1 MRCGYVLREKACV
14 HRNGETMVNT
24 TNTTDTTNMAG
35 TSDTTSMADM
45 TTEMSTSELARKLG
59 DLGLPTT
66 GGRAVLR
73 ERLLKALGLKKSPP
87 QTNEASGIPGGGDA
101 SMADGDDLTKLPK
114 ETLKSRLRELG
125 LQVSGTKAVLRERL
139 RAALQRSEDD
149 EDDTSDEEDDI
160 GEDTDVRGD
169 ADSIHGGSMEGAR
182 GGIVSATRGTID
194 GGARFTS
201 DADS

>member
-1 MRCGYVLREKACV
+1 MVRCGYVLREKACV

-45 TTEMSTSELARKLG
+45 TTEMSTSELVRKLG

-87 QTNEASGIPGGGDA
+87 QTDEASGIPGGGDA
-101 SMADGDDLTKLPK
+101 SMADGDDLTNYRRKP
-114 ETLKSRLRELG
+114 
-125 LQVSGTKAVLRERL
+125 
-139 RAALQRSEDD
+139 
-149 EDDTSDEEDDI
+149 
-160 GEDTDVRGD
+160 
-169 ADSIHGGSMEGAR
+169 
-182 GGIVSATRGTID
+182 
-194 GGARFTS
+194 
-201 DADS
+201 